1 MPARHV
7 PRAAARDGHG
17 GGQAG
22 GRQWAPRLA
31 GRPHDWQDQNRPR
44 GGGQVHAAPALR
56 NGHGAGGVW
65 GTAAAGRQ
73 CHFPGA
79 QARAFGMCGAG
90 QGAPPRIFGGGAMRA
105 QARATRGAAP
115 WRRDIAGLVGIPCGP
130 GIPHVHGRMRQA
142 QGVQGRAAAGMA
154 RGESPPPWT
163 SGRAWHALE
172 RRLKIEKMGMARLD
186 GPVSPYRDLRAV
198 RLAVGR
204 RATGRLAPG
213 RLADGRFAT
222 GRLAVGRF
230 AAGLLA
236 VGRRA
241 VGRLVAGRL
250 VAGRRVTVRLA
261 AVRLAAALWTGP
273 MYCGRIVLFVI
284 SRIASRAETTCVR
297 PSG

>member
-1 MPARHV
+1 
-7 PRAAARDGHG
+7 
-17 GGQAG
+17 
-22 GRQWAPRLA
+22 
-31 GRPHDWQDQNRPR
+31 
-44 GGGQVHAAPALR
+44 
-56 NGHGAGGVW
+56 
-65 GTAAAGRQ
+65 
-73 CHFPGA
+73 
-79 QARAFGMCGAG
+79 
-90 QGAPPRIFGGGAMRA
+90 
-105 QARATRGAAP
+105 
-115 WRRDIAGLVGIPCGP
+115 
-130 GIPHVHGRMRQA
+130 MRQA

-198 RLAVGR
+198 RLAAGR

-222 GRLAVGRF
+222 GRLAVGRLAVGRLAAGRRATVRLAPGRLADGRF

-236 VGRRA
+236 DGRFA
-241 VGRLVAGRL
+241 AGL
-250 VAGRRVTVRLA
+250 LADGRLA